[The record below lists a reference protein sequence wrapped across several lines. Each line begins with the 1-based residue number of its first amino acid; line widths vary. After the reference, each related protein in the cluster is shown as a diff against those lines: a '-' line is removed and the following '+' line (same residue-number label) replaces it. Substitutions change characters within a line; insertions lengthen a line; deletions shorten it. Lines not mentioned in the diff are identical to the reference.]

1 MNRLWTLIL
10 TTLMACEAAPTA
22 LRTVA
27 DAPQATDARAMTLT
41 AESVGDQRG
50 IAEHVSRHPRAVGTP
65 EPQRQEIWVLPLTDP
80 GQPLGAE
87 VSAWVTHP
95 GFKGAGESP
104 EAWRAELAA
113 GLDGRRVT
121 LKVAVRQGDRNFADS
136 GWGRAIAD
144 AEAKHGLRSRPRAPV
159 LFFPAP

>member
-1 MNRLWTLIL
+1 MTRLRTLIL
-10 TTLMACEAAPTA
+10 TALAACKPAPAELATL
-22 LRTVA
+22 A
-27 DAPQATDARAMTLT
+27 DASGATSADAMTLT
-41 AESVGDQRG
+41 AESVGEKRG
-50 IAEHVSRHPRAVGTP
+50 IAEHVARHPRGGGP
-65 EPQRQEIWVLPLTDP
+65 IRSEIWVLPLTDP

-95 GFKGAGESP
+95 GFKDAGESP
-104 EAWRAELAA
+104 DAWRAELAA

-144 AEAKHGLRSRPRAPV
+144 AEAKHGLKSRSQAPV
-159 LFFPAP
+159 LFFPSP